1 MAPARAPAFDRVALA
16 RLVGFDAPAPA
27 DVRRRFRR
35 RNARSAS
42 SSRRVGVARARFG
55 SAASA
60 GPRSAF
66 AAPEADGVL
75 TVHATSRADASLQ
88 AYGGDLA
95 YQVGD
100 GRIEVD
106 NRKPAGRY
114 ALEVPTGLSRLTVI
128 VGGRLVFDSAE
139 RQLATGLDSIPLG
152 PGGSRSARP
161 RLAPRRPP
169 LIPPKSARSLI
180 LVPGTVAH
188 TVLPEE
194 TMDSGTVG
202 VFIPIAAIL
211 AWGAVRIATIQAQ
224 AKRTSDPQVSDRL
237 QSLEHEVGSLRQE
250 LGEAQE
256 RIDFAERLLAQQRPP
271 ERLDR
276 G

>member
-1 MAPARAPAFDRVALA
+1 MHPNDAVLLGLIHGELPADEAATIRSHVAGCASCRERETALRTGDAEIGALLRLLDHPVPVRVAPRGSSPRFGARAALAASLAVFLAGAAAAAVPGTPLNQWFRSQLGSAPPTAPRAAPPSPAPSPRAPAQAAGGVEI
-16 RLVGFDAPAPA
+16 P
-27 DVRRRFRR
+27 
-35 RNARSAS
+35 
-42 SSRRVGVARARFG
+42 VARALVV
-55 SAASA
+55 S
-60 GPRSAF
+60 F

-152 PGGSRSARP
+152 PGGSR
-161 RLAPRRPP
+161 
-169 LIPPKSARSLI
+169 
-180 LVPGTVAH
+180 
-188 TVLPEE
+188 
-194 TMDSGTVG
+194 
-202 VFIPIAAIL
+202 
-211 AWGAVRIATIQAQ
+211 
-224 AKRTSDPQVSDRL
+224 
-237 QSLEHEVGSLRQE
+237 
-250 LGEAQE
+250 
-256 RIDFAERLLAQQRPP
+256 
-271 ERLDR
+271 
-276 G
+276 